1 VEQDKCIA
9 TTFLG
14 DPCPYDATV
23 GPYCI
28 IHAGGWDHFKADA
41 AMLYNVYGQMTTIL
55 GIVAGLVTTLGAG
68 KIFNIVRNGETRSLN
83 LDELKDRAETL
94 IRILE
99 ILPDD
104 PRNQIEDMG
113 ETIIRLHEDVGL
125 LTEHLAA
132 VAQTAVQAA
141 HAAAQQR
148 QS

>member
-1 VEQDKCIA
+1 
-9 TTFLG
+9 
-14 DPCPYDATV
+14 
-23 GPYCI
+23 
-28 IHAGGWDHFKADA
+28 
-41 AMLYNVYGQMTTIL
+41 MLYNVYGQMTTIL